1 MSAVLSMHRQ
11 TTEEWRR
18 RTEEVGGENKVEEEG
33 GGGGWKKEG
42 RGVDASTGG
51 CLQNIGQDE
60 NWITSWY
67 FNYSIT
73 GSFTQA

>member
-18 RTEEVGGENKVEEEG
+18 RTEEVGGENEVEEEG

-51 CLQNIGQDE
+51 CLQNIGQD
-60 NWITSWY
+60 WITSWY